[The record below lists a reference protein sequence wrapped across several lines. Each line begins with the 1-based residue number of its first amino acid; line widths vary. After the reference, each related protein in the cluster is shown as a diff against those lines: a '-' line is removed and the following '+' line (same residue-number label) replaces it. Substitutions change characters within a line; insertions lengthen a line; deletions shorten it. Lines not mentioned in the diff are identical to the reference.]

1 MRRFSLPAFGL
12 LLAWGPV
19 LACNPSP
26 PVPPILEGHEYDRMA
41 MEYLVRDSVTVAL
54 ARYVSRVDLLIEGEV
69 ADTGL
74 QARYVFELTEGWK
87 QPLPA
92 RLVVPGHWLSCELPL
107 RVGGVYLMYLDG
119 TVPLYILPAER
130 AATELD
136 TLGDLDWF
144 YSQTGQLI
152 RPELLHDLGGAPDL
166 DEEAIED
173 RTPDQ
178 QSPPGE
184 SAGKENMRK

>member
-1 MRRFSLPAFGL
+1 MSFPAFGL
-12 LLAWGPV
+12 LLTWGAV
-19 LACNPSP
+19 LACNPDP
-26 PVPPILEGHEYDRMA
+26 PVPPILEGHEYDHMA

-54 ARYVSRVDLLIEGEV
+54 ARYVGRVDLLIEGET
-69 ADTGL
+69 ADAGS
-74 QARYVFELTEGWK
+74 QARYVFKLTEGWK

-92 RLVVPGHWLSCELPL
+92 RLVVSGHWLSCELPL

-144 YSQTGQLI
+144 YSQTGQLM
-152 RPELLHDLGGAPDL
+152 RPELLQDLGGAPDPE
-166 DEEAIED
+166 EEAPED
-173 RTPDQ
+173 QLPQ
-178 QSPPGE
+178 EQSPPGE
-184 SAGKENMRK
+184 SAGKETRSR